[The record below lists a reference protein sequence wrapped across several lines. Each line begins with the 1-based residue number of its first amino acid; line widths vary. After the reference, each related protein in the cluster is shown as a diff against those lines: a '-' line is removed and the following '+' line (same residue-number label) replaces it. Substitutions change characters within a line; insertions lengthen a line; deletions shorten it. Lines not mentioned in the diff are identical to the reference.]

1 MVTKPMLIIALLF
14 YSLLGYSQKQITGF
28 VKDAVSGELLIGA
41 AVYADDSKTG
51 TITNAN
57 GYFSFS
63 CNSDSLYVSYVGY
76 QKQHIRCIT
85 DSILQIYLEPGQTI
99 DEVNVYA
106 QGIQKFNKLSLS
118 VNELK
123 AIPALGATPDVL
135 KTLQLLPGIQS
146 QAEGT
151 SHINVR
157 GGNPGENLYLIDD
170 VPLLYVNHLGG
181 FMSVF
186 NPDMINKMDVYKGAF
201 PAKYGGKLSSILA
214 INQREG
220 NISNWNGSVGVGI
233 TDASFSIEG
242 PLFDKKGSLIVTA
255 RKTLIDYPMMLIS
268 MLADQDFIVNYG
280 FHDVNAKLSYRPNSN
295 NSFHINLYQ
304 GDDYLRYKSDFKSRR
319 SELAK
324 IKNRWGNWMLSGRW
338 SRVVSP
344 RLFVNN
350 ILSTTN
356 YRLKVLQYYSN
367 ESQVISTEYE
377 RLYLSRV
384 NNSSLSSDWQYKVTP
399 YYNIEFGGS
408 ISSFNHIP
416 NRIEASDIE
425 APEFEKIRSFENVI
439 YVNKQ
444 YNLLNLF
451 DFEIGF
457 RLTNYMSNGFS
468 KTALEPRL
476 NVNLDLPSFQT
487 VNFSYQTVNQY
498 SHLLLTS
505 GAVMNNEIWVP
516 ADENLNP
523 SESIQYSLGWKGSI
537 KKQAYNIELS
547 IYHKELNNLATY
559 KEGYSNLLGDGGW
572 RNKIESG
579 GTGQSQGVELLVQKN
594 KGKWT
599 GFLAYTYSKTTRQ
612 FEKINKG
619 NPYLFDFDRPHSG
632 SVNINRKLTDRCTA
646 SITWVYQTGL
656 PYTPVLGRQY
666 AFGLFTDHGS
676 RDDLYEEVLIYG
688 ERNSARMPD
697 YHRLDVGLS
706 WNTVTKKGRKAEWN
720 LSVYNAYNRHN
731 PTAYYYS
738 EADVIVNSNNGIE
751 KYQAFNKYKVSF
763 FPIIPSIS
771 YKLYFE
777 ERIASNKDFDR
788 KPLES
793 IKALFYKN

>member
-1 MVTKPMLIIALLF
+1 MFIVALMF
-14 YSLLGYSQKQITGF
+14 ISILGYTQKQITGF
-28 VKDAVSGELLIGA
+28 VKDADSGELLIGA
-41 AVYADDSKTG
+41 AVYSDVSKIG
-51 TITNAN
+51 TTTNAN
-57 GYFSFS
+57 GYFSIS
-63 CNSDSLYVSYVGY
+63 PHSDSICVSYVGY
-76 QKQHIRCIT
+76 QKQHIKCIS
-85 DSILQIYLEPGQTI
+85 DSILYIQLKQGQAI

-106 QGIQKFNKLSLS
+106 QGIPKFNKLSLS
-118 VNELK
+118 VYELK
-123 AIPALGATPDVL
+123 TVPALGATPDVL

-186 NPDMINKMDVYKGAF
+186 NPDMINNMDVYKAGF
-201 PAKYGGKLSSILA
+201 PAKYGGKMSSIMA

-220 NISNWNGSVGVGI
+220 NNSNWKGSAGLGI

-242 PLFDKKGSLIVTA
+242 PLIDKKGSLIVTA
-255 RKTLIDYPMMLIS
+255 RKTVIDYPMMLIS
-268 MLADQDFIVNYG
+268 MLVDQDFIVHYG
-280 FHDVNAKLSYRPNSN
+280 FHDVNAKFSYRPNSN
-295 NSFHINLYQ
+295 NSYHINLYQ
-304 GDDYLRYKSDFKSRR
+304 GDDYLGYRSDFKS
-319 SELAK
+319 SKTEFAK

-338 SRVVSP
+338 SKVVNH

-356 YRLKVLQYYSN
+356 YRLKVVRKYSN
-367 ESQVISTEYE
+367 TSEIDTTEYE
-377 RLYLSRV
+377 SRYLSRV
-384 NNSSLSSDWQYKVTP
+384 NNLSLRSDWQYKLTP
-399 YYNIEFGGS
+399 YYNIDFGGT
-408 ISSFNHIP
+408 ISCLKHIP

-425 APEFEKIRSFENVI
+425 ASEFEKIRSFENVI
-439 YVNKQ
+439 YINNQ
-444 YNLLNLF
+444 YNLLNLI
-451 DFEIGF
+451 DFELGF
-457 RLTNYMSNGFS
+457 RLTNYLSNGFS

-476 NVNLDLPSFQT
+476 NINLNLHSFQT

-516 ADENLNP
+516 ADKNLNP
-523 SESIQYSLGWKGSI
+523 SESIQYSLGWKGSFI
-537 KKQAYNIELS
+537 KQVYNIELNV
-547 IYHKELNNLATY
+547 YHKELKNLATY

-579 GTGQSQGVELLVQKN
+579 GIGLSNGVELFAQKN
-594 KGKWT
+594 KGNWT

-612 FEKINKG
+612 FVKINKG
-619 NPYLFDFDRPHSG
+619 KAYLFDFDRPHSA
-632 SVNINRKLTDRCTA
+632 SININRNLSDRCTA
-646 SITWVYQTGL
+646 SLTWVYQTGL

-676 RDDLYEEVLIYG
+676 INDLYEEVLIYG

-706 WNTVTKKGRKAEWN
+706 WNIITKKGRKAVWN

-731 PTAYYYS
+731 PTAYYYT
-738 EADVIVNSNNGIE
+738 EANVNVNSNYELE
-751 KYQAFNKYKVSF
+751 KYRAFDKYQVSF
-763 FPIIPSIS
+763 FPLIPSVS
-771 YKLYFE
+771 YKVYFE
-777 ERIASNKDFDR
+777 ENNTSNTDFDR
-788 KPLES
+788 NPLER
-793 IKALFYKN
+793 IKALFQKP